1 MTTQAVLAAL
11 LALRSSVA
19 GLKKPLKSPK
29 GTKQPLLAKLPA
41 DLGFLGDL
49 IPEAVSPTTAN
60 KLPHRPTQLQ
70 AAIFPV
76 DSSIAELM
84 ARCPAS
90 LMLLKDHAEAP
101 CKIIC
106 YVQVDVG
113 LKQLSC
119 HFMGGGIGVQHGLE
133 AFAQANALQLR
144 AQKPL
149 RARRSRR
156 QRQQQSSEAQALYI
170 INFTTGSLQV
180 AQWSWRP
187 S

>member
-1 MTTQAVLAAL
+1 MTTQAVLAAM
-11 LALRSSVA
+11 LALRSSAA
-19 GLKKPLKSPK
+19 GRKKPLKSPK
-29 GTKQPLLAKLPA
+29 GAKRPLLAKLPA

-60 KLPHRPTQLQ
+60 NSPHRPTKVQ
-70 AAIFPV
+70 AATLPV
-76 DSSIAELM
+76 DSSTGKLMAEL
-84 ARCPAS
+84 PAS
-90 LMLLKDHAEAP
+90 LMLSNDHAEAL

-106 YVQVDVG
+106 HVQVDVG

-170 INFTTGSLQV
+170 IDFTTGSLQV
-180 AQWSWRP
+180 AQWSRTP